1 MANQIKVSTEQL
13 KSAASQFEAEATN
26 LTNIAS
32 QISEIAGS
40 LSSIWEGT
48 AGQAYASKFGAMQD
62 DCQLL
67 QRRVKEHCT
76 DLQQMAQQYQSADD
90 ESANLANSLP
100 TDVVM

>member
-13 KSAASQFEAEATN
+13 NSAATTLESDATN
-26 LTNIAS
+26 LSNIAS
-32 QISEIAGS
+32 QIAEISAS
-40 LSSIWEGT
+40 LSSIWEGS
-48 AGQAYASKFGAMQD
+48 AGQAYASKFASMQD

-67 QRRVKEHCT
+67 QKRVQEHCT

-90 ESANLANSLP
+90 ESAGLANSLP